1 MRHLVRAATAVWQ
14 FIVGD
19 DWRLALGVAIA
30 IGAVAVLVDLSVNA
44 WWLLPVAV
52 PALLWISV
60 SRVRRGGAG
69 SARAGRERRSAGE
82 GAGPQ

>member
-44 WWLLPVAV
+44 WWLLPVAI

-60 SRVRRGGAG
+60 SRV
-69 SARAGRERRSAGE
+69 AGRRAKRSRHA
-82 GAGPQ
+82 